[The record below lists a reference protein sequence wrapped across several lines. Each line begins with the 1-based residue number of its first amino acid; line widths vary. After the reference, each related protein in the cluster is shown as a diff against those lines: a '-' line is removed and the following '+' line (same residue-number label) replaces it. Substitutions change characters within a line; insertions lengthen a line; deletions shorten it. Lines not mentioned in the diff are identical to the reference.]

1 MAGPGPFDSFFMAGF
16 ECSSQRRRDGRRLDL
31 LASTGHDRLAARD
44 YRQVAGMGLRTVR
57 DGLRWHLIEVSPGRY
72 DWSSFLPMLRAARE
86 AGVQPVWDLCHY
98 GWPDD
103 LEIWG
108 SAFVDRFARFAAAAA
123 ALIRDE
129 GGGAPPLLCPVNEIS
144 FWAWAGGDQGR
155 FGPCARRRGG
165 ELKRQLVRASIAGI
179 DAVRAVDPGAR
190 FVQVDPVIHV
200 VGGGYNEAQYEAW
213 DMLCGRAEPGLG
225 GRPEHLDIVGVN
237 YYPDNQWVL
246 NGSTIPLGHHLY
258 RPFRELLADVHRRY
272 GRPLLLA
279 ETGAEGGA
287 RAAWL
292 HYVADEVRAAL
303 DAGVPVEGIC
313 LYPVLDY
320 PGWENDRHCEVGLL
334 GNPDADGRRPVHA
347 PLAGELARQQ
357 AIFGAG
363 AGEGRRVSGRG
374 AAAAALLT
382 GEAA

>member
-1 MAGPGPFDSFFMAGF
+1 
-16 ECSSQRRRDGRRLDL
+16 
-31 LASTGHDRLAARD
+31 
-44 YRQVAGMGLRTVR
+44 VR
-57 DGLRWHLIEVSPGRY
+57 DGLRWHLIEASPGRY

-179 DAVRAVDPGAR
+179 DAVRAVDPEAR
-190 FVQVDPVIHV
+190 FVQVDPVIHF

-374 AAAAALLT
+374 AAAALLT